1 MMHQVVQV
9 VPREDYTIYVY
20 FADGA
25 VKKYSVS
32 HLVGRGVFKALE
44 DVGWYLDRCTVLNGT
59 VAWDLSGHYDPRD
72 CIDLDPDTLYAEAAD
87 VSDPLQTSA

>member
-1 MMHQVVQV
+1 MHQVVQA

-25 VKKYSVS
+25 VKKFDVS

-44 DVGWYLDRCTVLNGT
+44 DVDWYMDRCTVLNGT
-59 VAWDLSGHYDPRD
+59 VAWDRAGRYDPRD
-72 CIDLDPDTLYAEAAD
+72 CIDLDPDTLYAEATD
-87 VSDPLQTSA
+87 VSDPLETSA